1 MTDLVDRLAI
11 YLHLARASEI
21 RRRMHV
27 RDRFLVLA
35 AVLAARSDLPRIA
48 AYCRQRIMEHNPR
61 HMIQRWDTV
70 WQAAGDPEFVHFLRH
85 IERRYPHETAEGMLD
100 SLGLELGRERKTY
113 YDDEEYAASLLSVSI
128 DDLSDLF
135 GEAS

>member
-1 MTDLVDRLAI
+1 MSDQVDRMAI
-11 YLHLARASEI
+11 YLHLARASEM

-48 AYCRQRIMEHNPR
+48 AYCRQRIMQHNPQ
-61 HMIQRWDTV
+61 HLIQRWDTV

-85 IERRYPHETAEGMLD
+85 IERRYPLETAEGMLS
-100 SLGLELGRERKTY
+100 SLGVEMGRERATY
-113 YDDEEYAASLLSVSI
+113 YDDEEYAASLLGVSL
-128 DDLSDLF
+128 DELTERF
-135 GEAS
+135 GASS

>member
-1 MTDLVDRLAI
+1 MSDQIERMAI
-11 YLHLARASEI
+11 YLHLARASEM

-48 AYCRQRIMEHNPR
+48 AYCRQRILEHNPQ
-61 HMIQRWDTV
+61 HLIQRWDSV

-85 IERRYPHETAEGMLD
+85 IERRYPHETAERMLAT
-100 SLGLELGRERKTY
+100 LGLELRRERETY
-113 YDDEEYAASLLSVSI
+113 YDDEEYAASLLGVTL
-128 DDLSDLF
+128 DELTDQF
-135 GEAS
+135 GNMS